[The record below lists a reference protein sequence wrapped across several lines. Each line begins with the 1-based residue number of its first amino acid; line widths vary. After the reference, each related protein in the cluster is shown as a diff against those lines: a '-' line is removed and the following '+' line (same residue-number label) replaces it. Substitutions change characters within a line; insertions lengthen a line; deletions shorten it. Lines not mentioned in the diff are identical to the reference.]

1 MVDDKFIKLLY
12 LRLSF
17 SERINLNIY
26 LY

>member
-17 SERINLNIY
+17 SDRINLNIY